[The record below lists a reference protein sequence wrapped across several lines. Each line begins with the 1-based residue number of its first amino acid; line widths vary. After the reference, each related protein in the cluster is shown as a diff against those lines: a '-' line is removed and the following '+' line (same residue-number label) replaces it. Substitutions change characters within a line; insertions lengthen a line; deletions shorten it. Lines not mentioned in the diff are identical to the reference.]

1 MTYIFVK
8 ENNVETKQEFNRR
21 INQLYRQLGKEI
33 YDENKEKKLNRK
45 QKKLIKLIDYNIMLA
60 KRLEDDEI
68 DSNDDEGVELPDGAI
83 VLEPEVNEDGL
94 KVYMFCPNCQTGNNP
109 KSTHCIK
116 CNMSL

>member
-1 MTYIFVK
+1 M
-8 ENNVETKQEFNRR
+8 ETKQEFNRR

-33 YDENKEKKLNRK
+33 YNENKDKKFNRK

-60 KRLEDDEI
+60 KRLEEDGEEDK
-68 DSNDDEGVELPDGAI
+68 ELPEGAI
-83 VLEPEVNEDGL
+83 VLEPEENEDGL
-94 KVYMFCPNCQTGNNP
+94 MMYLFCPHCQTGNNP